1 MNDLIVQNVESLAI
15 SPLRISIDLILV
27 FIISR
32 IVVWH
37 YEKYS
42 LSNSFSNSKN
52 AFTIV
57 GLSTVLIISV
67 VKSSLALSLGL
78 VGALSIVRFRT
89 PIKDPEEL
97 GYLFFVIASGLA
109 AGAEQEIALI
119 VATPIILFCLYLV
132 SLKKNNLG
140 SSGMVY
146 LEIDQNKYSNI
157 LESLNS
163 SELDFSL
170 SRFIKDNDI
179 YSLDLKFDKLSIEK
193 LNDIIATLEEVGV
206 KNISFINNDD

>member
-15 SPLRISIDLILV
+15 YPLRIALYLFLV

-32 IVVWH
+32 VVVWH

-57 GLSTVLIISV
+57 GLSTVLRITV

-78 VGALSIVRFRT
+78 VGALSIVHSEHRLR
-89 PIKDPEEL
+89 PEEL
-97 GYLFFVIASGLA
+97 GYLFFIIASGLA

-119 VATPIILFCLYLV
+119 VATPIILFCLYLI
-132 SLKKNNLG
+132 SLKKNNIG
-140 SSGMVY
+140 TSGMIY
-146 LEIDQNKYSNI
+146 LEVEKNDYENI
-157 LESLNS
+157 LEKLNNS
-163 SELDFSL
+163 NLEFNL
-170 SRFIKDNDI
+170 SRFVKDSYV
-179 YSLDLKFDKLSIEK
+179 YSLDLKFDKLNIEK
-193 LNDIIATLEEVGV
+193 LNNVLKTLEDAGV
-206 KNISFINNDD
+206 NNVSFINNED